1 MRAMLCKELGEP
13 SGLVMGDVAPPALGP
28 GQARIHVH
36 TAGVNFADTLII
48 AGKYQVRPDL
58 PFAPGMEV
66 AGVVADC
73 AEGVTTCRPGD
84 RVLATVSHGGY
95 AEEAVAEADQVMV
108 IPDGMDFAA
117 AAGFPVVY
125 GTSHLALDH
134 RAHLR
139 AGEVLLVHGAAGGVG
154 LSAVEIGKVMGA
166 TVIAC
171 ASSAEKLAVARDH
184 GADHLI
190 DTSTDSVRERVKE
203 ITGGADVIY
212 DPVGGEAMTES
223 LRCIN
228 WEGRVLVIGFASG
241 TIPQIPANYLLL
253 KNCAAIG
260 LFWGAYLRRDA
271 DTIRLARESYATL
284 LGWVAEGRLR
294 PHVSHRFPLDQAA
307 DALALL
313 GARKTTGKVVLTMG
327 RD

>member
-1 MRAMLCKELGEP
+1 M
-13 SGLVMGDVAPPALGP
+13 
-28 GQARIHVH
+28 
-36 TAGVNFADTLII
+36 
-48 AGKYQVRPDL
+48 
-58 PFAPGMEV
+58 
-66 AGVVADC
+66 
-73 AEGVTTCRPGD
+73 
-84 RVLATVSHGGY
+84 
-95 AEEAVAEADQVMV
+95 
-108 IPDGMDFAA
+108 
-117 AAGFPVVY
+117 
-125 GTSHLALDH
+125 DH

-228 WEGRVLVIGFASG
+228 WDGRLLVVGFASG
-241 TIPQIPANYLLL
+241 RIPSAPAN
-253 KNCAAIG
+253 
-260 LFWGAYLRRDA
+260 
-271 DTIRLARESYATL
+271 
-284 LGWVAEGRLR
+284 
-294 PHVSHRFPLDQAA
+294 
-307 DALALL
+307 LALL
-313 GARKTTGKVVLTMG
+313 KHCSLLIQDGLAALCPTLRQSICFASRGGLG
-327 RD
+327 WILYHL